1 MAMEKPLDPFDVPY
15 NPKYVFD
22 AEALYTCRPAGAL
35 RLLGIACAI
44 NMSPRWGFKTFGHCA
59 CYKHAGAKEID
70 TDVHYAHSASLG
82 L

>member
-22 AEALYTCRPAGAL
+22 AEALYTCRPAGA
-35 RLLGIACAI
+35 
-44 NMSPRWGFKTFGHCA
+44 
-59 CYKHAGAKEID
+59 KEID
-70 TDVHYAHSASLG
+70 TDIHYAHCAPLG

>member
-35 RLLGIACAI
+35 RLLGILCAI
-44 NMSPRWGFKTFGHCA
+44 NMSPRWG
-59 CYKHAGAKEID
+59 
-70 TDVHYAHSASLG
+70 
-82 L
+82 

>member
-35 RLLGIACAI
+35 RLLPDI
-44 NMSPRWGFKTFGHCA
+44 NMSPRWG
-59 CYKHAGAKEID
+59 
-70 TDVHYAHSASLG
+70 
-82 L
+82 

>member
-35 RLLGIACAI
+35 RLLG
-44 NMSPRWGFKTFGHCA
+44 NPV
-59 CYKHAGAKEID
+59 CYKHVAP
-70 TDVHYAHSASLG
+70 LG